1 VRTRKHL
8 VTAWVVACLLT
19 TSTAWA
25 AVSKVASRVTID
37 KVPVLSQTDIE
48 TALSAPISTSAAPRV
63 TVTDGATNPT
73 PTTEDSSPAT
83 TTTMP
88 TTSAAPPT
96 LQKTLPTAAETP
108 PTTDDGPDPTIST
121 TTRPPNTTRPPA
133 TTSATGPTVN
143 INTNGGTLAVACVG
157 TSNIKFVSASPKSGY
172 TYSPGQIASDEIQ
185 ASFVKGT
192 SKYYIEAHCVAGR
205 VQYEVNGNYDE

>member
-1 VRTRKHL
+1 

-48 TALSAPISTSAAPRV
+48 TALSAPTSTSAAPRV
-63 TVTDGATNPT
+63 TVTDGAANAT
-73 PTTEDSSPAT
+73 PTTEDSSPT
-83 TTTMP
+83 TTIP

-96 LQKTLPTAAETP
+96 LQKTMPTAAEAP
-108 PTTDDGPDPTIST
+108 PTTDDGPDPTTIST
-121 TTRPPNTTRPPA
+121 TSRPPSTTRPA
-133 TTSATGPTVN
+133 STTSGTGPTVN

-157 TSNIKFVSASPKSGY
+157 SSNIKFVSASPKSGY
-172 TYSPGQIASDEIQ
+172 TYSPGQIAPDEIH
-185 ASFVKGT
+185 ASFVKGA
-192 SKYYIEAHCVAGR
+192 SKYSIEAHCVAGR
-205 VQYEVNGNYDE
+205 VQYDVNGNLDE